1 MPASSLP
8 ASLEDKEHMDGNF
21 KTDFSNDKFDRAK
34 HFSRVLMQQGR
45 VQLDADWNEQTDIL
59 LYYMRTLVTDLVGP
73 FWGTGDGFKIAPPPD
88 DSSLFSVTH
97 GHYYVDG
104 ILCEND
110 EDYSYYPPEASGTS
124 STSSSTTSS
133 AKGSR
138 RQRRSTQASTSAF
151 LVYLDVWERQV
162 TTLEDANILEVA
174 LKGPDTTTRA
184 KVMWQVRTWDN
195 LQNLPAPEEIK
206 QYVLQNW
213 SQWFS
218 QWFPPNRGNL
228 KAGIN
233 QDNSTSTDP
242 CITAPTSR
250 YRGVENQLYRVEIH
264 DGGSVSSTSG
274 GSSAASGPTFKWSRE
289 NGSVVLPIDKV
300 EGNIITVKNLG
311 RDDRFGLKKNDWVE
325 IVDDSTVLDSPN
337 PLLQVET
344 VDYSNSQVILKTTPP
359 SNIGDNPLLR
369 RWDQHAGDSDD
380 PNAITLNSNG
390 VAILEEGTWLT
401 LEDGVQIWFEPG
413 IDISPTYRS
422 GDYWLIPARTVLGNI
437 LWPQGDKGPVALP
450 PHGVQHHYAP
460 LAVIRPDAN
469 GNVTENGITD
479 VRSIIIP
486 LIRQ

>member
-1 MPASSLP
+1 
-8 ASLEDKEHMDGNF
+8 MDGNF
-21 KTDFSNDKFDRAK
+21 KTDFSNDKYDRTK

-45 VQLDADWNEQTDIL
+45 VQLDADWNEQADIL
-59 LYYMRTLVTDLVGP
+59 LYYIRTLVIDLVGP
-73 FWGTGDGFKIAPPPD
+73 FWGTEDGFKIARPPD
-88 DSSLFSVTH
+88 DSLFSVTH

-110 EDYSYYPPEASGTS
+110 EDYSYYPPATSGTS

-138 RQRRSTQASTSAF
+138 RQGRSTQASTSAF
-151 LVYLDVWERQV
+151 FVYLDVWERQV

-195 LQNLPAPEEIK
+195 LPEGTPTTGTDVK
-206 QYVLQNW
+206 PYVLKYWPIWLQ
-213 SQWFS
+213 
-218 QWFPPNRGNL
+218 QWFPPNRGYL

-233 QDNSTSTDP
+233 QDSSVSTDP
-242 CITAPTSR
+242 CITAPTSQ
-250 YRGVENQLYRVEIH
+250 YRGIENQLYRVEIH
-264 DGGSVSSTSG
+264 DSGSVSSASG
-274 GSSAASGPTFKWSRE
+274 GGGTAGGPTFKWSRE

-300 EGNIITVKNLG
+300 EGNIVTVKNLG
-311 RDDRFGLKKNDWVE
+311 RDDRFGLMKNDWVE
-325 IVDDSTVLDSPN
+325 IVDDSTMLDSPD

-344 VDYSNSQVILKTTPP
+344 VDYVNSQVILKTAP
-359 SNIGDNPLLR
+359 SSNLGDNPLLR

-390 VAILEEGTWLT
+390 VAILEESTWLT
-401 LEDGVQIWFEPG
+401 LEDGVQIWFQAG
-413 IDISPTYRS
+413 ADATGTTPTYRS

-437 LWPQGDKGPVALP
+437 IWPQEDKGPEALP

-460 LAVIRPDAN
+460 LAVIQPDSN
-469 GNVTENGITD
+469 GNVTEGGITD
-479 VRSIIIP
+479 VRDVINK
-486 LIRQ
+486 LTT

>member
-1 MPASSLP
+1 
-8 ASLEDKEHMDGNF
+8 MDGNF

-59 LYYMRTLVTDLVGP
+59 LYYVRTLLIDLAGP
-73 FWGTGDGFKIAPPPD
+73 FWGPGDGFKIAPPPGGD
-88 DSSLFSVTH
+88 MSLFSVTQ

-104 ILCEND
+104 ILSEND
-110 EDYSYYPPEASGTS
+110 EDQPYYPPATSVS
-124 STSSSTTSS
+124 STSSGTTS
-133 AKGSR
+133 ATKGSR
-138 RQRRSTQASTSAF
+138 RQRRSTQAGASAF

-162 TTLEDANILEVA
+162 TTLEDASILEVA

-195 LQNLPAPEEIK
+195 LPQDAPTTGTDVK
-206 QYVLQNW
+206 PYVLKYWPVWLQ
-213 SQWFS
+213 
-218 QWFPPNRGNL
+218 QWFPPNHGYL

-233 QDNSTSTDP
+233 QDNSVSTDP
-242 CITAPTSR
+242 CITAPTSQ
-250 YRGVENQLYRVEIH
+250 YRGIENQLYRVEIH
-264 DGGSVSSTSG
+264 DGGSVSPKSG
-274 GSSAASGPTFKWSRE
+274 GSGATGGPTFKWSRE

-300 EGNIITVKNLG
+300 EGNIVKVKSLG

-337 PLLQVET
+337 SLLQVET
-344 VDYSNSQVILKTTPP
+344 VDYTNSQVILKTAPP
-359 SNIGDNPLLR
+359 SKIGENPLLR

-401 LEDGVQIWFEPG
+401 LEDGVQIWFQSG
-413 IDISPTYRS
+413 IDLSPTYRS
-422 GDYWLIPARTVLGNI
+422 GDYWLIPARTVRGDI
-437 LWPQGDKGPVALP
+437 LWPQGADGPQLLP

-460 LAVIRPDAN
+460 LAVIQPDSN

-479 VRSIIIP
+479 VRSIIKP
-486 LIRQ
+486 LTT